1 MEAKG
6 DNLKVKHPL
15 FAAFLHRTRWPPR
28 NVVMETVKT
37 VLAGAIGIRRCSDAV
52 GAANLNPV
60 HVIIA
65 AIIFVVL
72 FIFTLLT
79 TSSRAEPATRPTA
92 ETWTLQCV
100 PG

>member
-1 MEAKG
+1 MKRPR
-6 DNLKVKHPL
+6 LS
-15 FAAFLHRTRWPPR
+15 AFPYLLGIRWLPR
-28 NVVMETVKT
+28 KIMMDTVKT

-60 HVIIA
+60 HIIIA

-79 TSSRAEPATRPTA
+79 IVRIVTS
-92 ETWTLQCV
+92 
-100 PG
+100 